1 VPLNTALDLTPQSG
15 PKIVAIL
22 IAGIGPSAF
31 PNYQLG
37 GPSMSRSSSRPTVE
51 ECSPYYFTYIQLVPD
66 GDIVDTLQ
74 AQHADIHAL
83 LKHVTDAHAAASP
96 APTEWSI
103 KQVVAHLSDTERL
116 FAFRALW
123 FARGEQTALPGM
135 EPNPWVA
142 ITDAN
147 ARALSDLL
155 TEFDQVRAAS
165 LSLFA
170 NLDSAAWKRR
180 GSASGNVISV
190 RALAWIIAGH
200 ERHHNR
206 SLREQYL

>member
-1 VPLNTALDLTPQSG
+1 
-15 PKIVAIL
+15 
-22 IAGIGPSAF
+22 
-31 PNYQLG
+31 
-37 GPSMSRSSSRPTVE
+37 MSSLFSRPTAD
-51 ECSPYYFTYIQLVPD
+51 ECNPYYFTYIQLVPD
-66 GDIVDTLQ
+66 GDIVHTLQ
-74 AQHADIHAL
+74 TQHADIHAL
-83 LKHVTDAHAAASP
+83 LTHTTDANASAYP
-96 APTEWSI
+96 APDEWSI

-123 FARGEQTALPGM
+123 FARGEQAALPGM

-165 LSLFA
+165 ISLFA
-170 NLDSAAWKRR
+170 NLDMAAWQRR
-180 GSASGNVISV
+180 GSASENVMSV

-200 ERHHNR
+200 ELHHNR
-206 SLREQYL
+206 SLREEYL